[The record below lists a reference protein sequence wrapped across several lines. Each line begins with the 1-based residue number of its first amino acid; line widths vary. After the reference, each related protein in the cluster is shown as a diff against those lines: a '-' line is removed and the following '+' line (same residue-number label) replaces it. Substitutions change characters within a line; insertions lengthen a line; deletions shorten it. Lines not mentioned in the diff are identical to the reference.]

1 MQEPLEIPYADI
13 SPIMNSSEINFNGA
27 NIQTALNA
35 LYERV
40 RVLEDVRDYTYSY
53 VRRLVTQSK
62 KEFEDTLKEIERN
75 IDVLGT
81 ADTGVVESVAWSD
94 DIITDRTGK
103 IVSRLDDLR
112 FTGDVESSADVGA
125 ITHESSDIPYEFSTN
140 GGRISG
146 VYLKEN
152 ADSVTDEIIISLTKP
167 SVINCIDIDSARGM
181 DIIISVTDEAGETI
195 DVSPGE
201 YFEPVTAVSITL
213 TVLCNGYTV
222 VEVSKRT
229 DNGTVFLSIL
239 RTLDT
244 NSVYD
249 GAESSSESALRE
261 SLSGYDAIKKTRDL
275 NSYTKAWER
284 LNG

>member
-62 KEFEDTLKEIERN
+62 KEFEETLKEIERN

-81 ADTGVVESVAWSD
+81 ADTGVVESVSWSD
-94 DIITDRTGK
+94 DTVTDRTGK
-103 IVSRLDDLR
+103 IAAKLDNLR
-112 FTGDVESSADVGA
+112 FTGDIESSADVGA
-125 ITHESSDIPYEFSTN
+125 VTHESSDIPYEFVSD
-140 GGRISG
+140 GGKISG
-146 VYLKEN
+146 IYLKEN
-152 ADSVTDEIIISLTKP
+152 ADSVTAEIIISVTKS
-167 SVINCIDIDSARGM
+167 SVINCVDIDSARGM
-181 DIIISVTDEAGETI
+181 DIIISVTDEVGETI
-195 DVSPGE
+195 D
-201 YFEPVTAVSITL
+201 
-213 TVLCNGYTV
+213 
-222 VEVSKRT
+222 VSKRT

-261 SLSGYDAIKKTRDL
+261 SLSGYDAIKKTCDL